1 MKPKEPRIESKKKT
15 GRGNKKTKRRTSAT
29 APAFSDH
36 ASDVQGH
43 AASVHVHHDTCVSQ
57 LSFSFFFPVCRTFG
71 NVAHAHFKRPMCTN
85 DDDPLFTLVQTHLE
99 HLVRKVFPLEAAGES
114 DMRVELTVE
123 LCIMFLHVFSLA
135 DLDCPGCSM
144 PVQAGLDQCLTCFA
158 DISTRA
164 ESTPPLERARER
176 WARISTAPFNTQTCV
191 ASKALACSAVEVL
204 AKKMA
209 KRRSGKA
216 GL

>member
-1 MKPKEPRIESKKKT
+1 
-15 GRGNKKTKRRTSAT
+15 
-29 APAFSDH
+29 
-36 ASDVQGH
+36 
-43 AASVHVHHDTCVSQ
+43 
-57 LSFSFFFPVCRTFG
+57 
-71 NVAHAHFKRPMCTN
+71 
-85 DDDPLFTLVQTHLE
+85 
-99 HLVRKVFPLEAAGES
+99 
-114 DMRVELTVE
+114 
-123 LCIMFLHVFSLA
+123 
-135 DLDCPGCSM
+135 M